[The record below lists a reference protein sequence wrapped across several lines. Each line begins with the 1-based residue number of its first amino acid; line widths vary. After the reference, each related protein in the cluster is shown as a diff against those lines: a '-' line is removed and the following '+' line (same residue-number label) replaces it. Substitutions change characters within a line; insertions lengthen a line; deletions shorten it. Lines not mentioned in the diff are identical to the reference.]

1 MNNAVAIE
9 LKHVTKTFGHVVA
22 NYNVDLDVRNGEI
35 SPIQSVSILSPFI
48 AQLIMYCI

>member
-9 LKHVTKTFGHVVA
+9 LKHVTKKFGHVIA

-35 SPIQSVSILSPFI
+35 LAILGETEVEKPH
-48 AQLIMYCI
+48 L